1 MLLWKTKNKT
11 KQTNKSTAIFHGLY
25 SYRPQKWRQNVQNFA
40 VKPLADIS
48 YERATWAFFLVLL
61 ACVLGDKA
69 GLCVG
74 NLFWG
79 KKTIKHVSE
88 DTFSDQS
95 SNGKGRKTAIASP
108 KVSWELKV
116 IHAPI
121 NVKPAGGRAF
131 DRSYSPGEENIESF
145 FVWRGTDVGIFDCRL
160 WRKRLRPNIHA
171 SRTRRTVWKDLE
183 ITEAN
188 ENKPKVSG
196 FHCIDQ
202 FNRLRYCGIKAN
214 GNQVDLCKYNW
225 SVYGWHLLQSLYK
238 LSL

>member
-121 NVKPAGGRAF
+121 NVKPAGGGGGVGHLT
-131 DRSYSPGEENIESF
+131 DLILPGKRILNLSSS
-145 FVWRGTDVGIFDCRL
+145 DVGPTWGYLTADYDERDWDRTSTL
-160 WRKRLRPNIHA
+160 HA
-171 SRTRRTVWKDLE
+171 RDVRSGKIWKLQKPTRTSQRWVDFIALINLTV
-183 ITEAN
+183 
-188 ENKPKVSG
+188 
-196 FHCIDQ
+196 
-202 FNRLRYCGIKAN
+202 
-214 GNQVDLCKYNW
+214 
-225 SVYGWHLLQSLYK
+225 
-238 LSL
+238 

>member
-121 NVKPAGGRAF
+121 NVKPAGGGGGEGIWPILFSRGREYWIF
-131 DRSYSPGEENIESF
+131 LRLTWDRRGDIWLPTMTKETETEHPRFTHATYGLERSGNYRSQREQAKGEWIS
-145 FVWRGTDVGIFDCRL
+145 L
-160 WRKRLRPNIHA
+160 H
-171 SRTRRTVWKDLE
+171 
-183 ITEAN
+183 
-188 ENKPKVSG
+188 
-196 FHCIDQ
+196 
-202 FNRLRYCGIKAN
+202 
-214 GNQVDLCKYNW
+214 W
-225 SVYGWHLLQSLYK
+225 SI
-238 LSL
+238 